1 MRLIL
6 ISLLVINVHAA
17 SAQGIRLNP
26 DDFGPAPVFNWA
38 EATSSMEGGM
48 QAPPLLGAC
57 ISRDERNRALR
68 NVSYDC
74 SCSGYAAALKRQTW
88 DRPQDFVCGIQ
99 WYACWAPVPSDQ
111 EVRDRFLSGFADYS
125 PADRALLNEN
135 LMKQVSTA
143 QALDEMRAGQVS
155 QDALAWETARACE

>member
-6 ISLLVINVHAA
+6 IFLLIINAHAA
-17 SAQGIRLNP
+17 SAQGVRLNP

-38 EATSSMEGGM
+38 KATPSMNGRM
-48 QAPPLLGAC
+48 PAPPSLGAC

-74 SCSGYAAALKRQTW
+74 SCTGYAAALKRQTW
-88 DRPQDFVCGIQ
+88 DRSQDLVCGIQ

-111 EVRDRFLSGFADYS
+111 TVRDRFLSGFADYS
-125 PADRALLNEN
+125 PADRALLNDD

-143 QALDEMRAGQVS
+143 RALDEMRDGQVS
-155 QDALAWETARACE
+155 EDALAWDTARACE